1 MENVDLDE
9 LRFTNTYNKKILRKE
24 EKFPAVGTR
33 QRVSFG
39 FLLFS
44 TWLHDTT
51 MLLNSPPWTADNAII
66 PGETFAKIS
75 CGRARKN

>member
-9 LRFTNTYNKKILRKE
+9 LRFTDIYNKKILRKE
-24 EKFPAVGTR
+24 EKFPVVGTA

-44 TWLHDTT
+44 TWPHDTT
-51 MLLNSPPWTADNAII
+51 MLLNSPPWTTII
-66 PGETFAKIS
+66 LGETFAKKS
-75 CGRARKN
+75 YGRARRN